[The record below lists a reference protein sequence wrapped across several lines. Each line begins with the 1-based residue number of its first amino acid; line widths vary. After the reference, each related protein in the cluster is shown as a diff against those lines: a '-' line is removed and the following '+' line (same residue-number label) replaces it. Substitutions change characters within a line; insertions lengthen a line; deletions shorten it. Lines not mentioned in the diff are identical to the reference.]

1 MITTIKHRL
10 RTFFIAGLLITL
22 PIAFTFFILNF
33 LFKSLDNS
41 FSPLFIQLLIF
52 LGAPVPKESHI
63 PGVGVVMTFIVIF
76 LVGVLATNIFG
87 KKLLQWGESIV
98 AKIPVVRSIYTG
110 VKQVVTTV
118 IQTDA
123 KSFSKSVL
131 VEFPRKGVY
140 ALGFITSEAKGEIQ
154 IKTAEHV
161 CNVFVPTTPNP
172 TSGFLIFV
180 PKNELIDLEM
190 SIEDG
195 LKLIISGGIVVP
207 PFDPAQAARIE
218 NGKPIKDIKV

>member
-1 MITTIKHRL
+1 MLTTIKHRF

-22 PIAFTFFILNF
+22 PIAFTFFILSF
-33 LFKSLDNS
+33 LFKGLDNS
-41 FSPLFIQLLIF
+41 LSPLFTELLIF
-52 LGAPVPKESHI
+52 LGAPVAKDFQI
-63 PGVGVVMTFIVIF
+63 PGVGVFMTLVIIF
-76 LVGVLATNIFG
+76 FVGVLATNIFG
-87 KKLLQWGESIV
+87 EKLVHWGESIV
-98 AKIPVVRSIYTG
+98 ARIPVVRSIYTG
-110 VKQVVTTV
+110 VKQVVTTI

-123 KSFSKSVL
+123 NAFSKCVL

-154 IKTAEHV
+154 MKTEEQV

-172 TSGFLIFV
+172 TSGFLIFI
-180 PKNELIDLEM
+180 PQNELIDMEM

-207 PFDPAQAARIE
+207 PFDPAKAARIE
-218 NGKPIKDIKV
+218 NGRPTKDIKI